1 MRFGSLDKDQALRQ
15 KPNLPMNFFP
25 FSRKK
30 KAVRKPA
37 RKSSTKRNTELAQEL
52 EKVRKHKEE
61 ADRRA
66 AEIQARI
73 DDVPKQIKRRED
85 LELQRIKER
94 AKRTRT
100 MQGFDRMPQR
110 VRSSV
115 AGVKLTRAQQRAVM
129 NKFLLLCAL
138 LAGMLY
144 FLWKAAR

>member
-1 MRFGSLDKDQALRQ
+1 
-15 KPNLPMNFFP
+15 MNFFP
-25 FSRKK
+25 FSRKTPK
-30 KAVRKPA
+30 KEALRKPSRKSRGNEKSELTIELERVRK
-37 RKSSTKRNTELAQEL
+37 Q
-52 EKVRKHKEE
+52 KEE
-61 ADRRA
+61 ADRKA

-73 DDVPKQIKRRED
+73 DDVPKQIKRREE

-100 MQGFDRMPQR
+100 MQGFDRTPQR

-138 LAGMLY
+138 LVGMLY